1 MMVLDEKSGDHKI
14 QEFIFWVQFIFVSKF
29 LEIHPTVVEII
40 HQKPNM

>member
-14 QEFIFWVQFIFVSKF
+14 QELILRGQFIFVSKF

-40 HQKPNM
+40 HQKPNV